1 MANTETNTD
10 NTDILT
16 DDTEIDT
23 IYGKVPLVVNGRK
36 TAVLDA
42 DDVIA
47 MVPKLAGHK
56 RLVERLLHWLSVD
69 KVNAV
74 HAHNCKTPGP
84 AFVEGLLRDFDI
96 KLRIDGHDV
105 LDNLPEGPFVT
116 VSNHPFG
123 ALDGIT
129 LIHLIAS
136 RRPEYKV
143 MVNMIL
149 GRIWAMEPNFIA
161 VDAMSSNDPAKK
173 TVSVHGIKQA
183 MDQVKSGRPLGFF
196 PAGAVSKVNCAVG
209 LSTASGNRMSSA
221 LSTSSKCPSSP
232 YTSMAATRGSSISSA
247 LYAGNCA
254 PCVCPP
260 RFFVNAIPR
269 CTYPWAIPLR
279 SKNNAPMQAVSK
291 NWECTSKKPLINYAN
306 ANDSQDLSY
315 YLHTCR

>member
-1 MANTETNTD
+1 MANTETKTD

-47 MVPKLAGHK
+47 MMPKLAGHR

-74 HAHNCKTPGP
+74 HAHNCETPGP

-96 KLRIDGHDV
+96 KLRVDGLDV
-105 LDNLPEGPFVT
+105 LDNLPEGPFIT

-129 LIHLIAS
+129 LIHLVAS

-173 TVSVHGIKQA
+173 AVSVNGIRQA
-183 MDQVKSGRPLGFF
+183 IDQVRSGRPLGFF
-196 PAGAVSKVNCAVG
+196 PAGAVSKVNWRGRLVDRRWQPNVIRIIKKLEVPVIPIYFHGSNSWFFNFLGVVCWQLRTLRLPSEVFRKCHTTMHISVG
-209 LSTASGNRMSSA
+209 NPITVEEQRAHA
-221 LSTSSKCPSSP
+221 
-232 YTSMAATRGSSISSA
+232 GSIDE
-247 LYAGNCA
+247 LGRYLKDT
-254 PCVCPP
+254 
-260 RFFVNAIPR
+260 
-269 CTYPWAIPLR
+269 TYQLR
-279 SKNNAPMQAVSK
+279 QRK
-291 NWECTSKKPLINYAN
+291 
-306 ANDSQDLSY
+306 
-315 YLHTCR
+315 

>member
-47 MVPKLAGHK
+47 MVPKLAGHR

-74 HAHNCKTPGP
+74 HAHNCETPGP

-96 KLRIDGHDV
+96 KLRVDGLDV
-105 LDNLPEGPFVT
+105 LDNLPEGPFIT

-129 LIHLIAS
+129 LIHLVAS

-173 TVSVHGIKQA
+173 AVSVNGIRQA
-183 MDQVKSGRPLGFF
+183 IDQVRSGRPLGFF
-196 PAGAVSKVNCAVG
+196 PAGAVSKVNWRGRLVDRRWQPNVIRIIKKLEVPVIPIYFHGSNSWFFNFLGVVCWQLRTLRLPSEVFRKCHTTMHISVG
-209 LSTASGNRMSSA
+209 NPITVEEQRAHA
-221 LSTSSKCPSSP
+221 
-232 YTSMAATRGSSISSA
+232 GSIDE
-247 LYAGNCA
+247 LGWYLKDT
-254 PCVCPP
+254 
-260 RFFVNAIPR
+260 
-269 CTYPWAIPLR
+269 TYQLR
-279 SKNNAPMQAVSK
+279 QRK
-291 NWECTSKKPLINYAN
+291 
-306 ANDSQDLSY
+306 
-315 YLHTCR
+315 

>member
-47 MVPKLAGHK
+47 MVPKLAGHR

-74 HAHNCKTPGP
+74 HAHNCETPGP

-96 KLRIDGHDV
+96 KLRVDGLDV
-105 LDNLPEGPFVT
+105 LDNLPEGPFIT

-129 LIHLIAS
+129 LIHLVAS

-143 MVNMIL
+143 MINMIL

-173 TVSVHGIKQA
+173 AVSVNGIRQA
-183 MDQVKSGRPLGFF
+183 IDQVRSGRPLGFF
-196 PAGAVSKVNCAVG
+196 PAGAVSKVNWRGRLVDRRWQPNVIRIIKKLEVPVIPIYFHGSNSWFFNFLGVVCWQLRTLRLPSEVFRKCHTTIHISVG
-209 LSTASGNRMSSA
+209 NPITVEEQRAHA
-221 LSTSSKCPSSP
+221 
-232 YTSMAATRGSSISSA
+232 GSIDE
-247 LYAGNCA
+247 LGRYLKDT
-254 PCVCPP
+254 
-260 RFFVNAIPR
+260 
-269 CTYPWAIPLR
+269 TYQLR
-279 SKNNAPMQAVSK
+279 QRK
-291 NWECTSKKPLINYAN
+291 
-306 ANDSQDLSY
+306 
-315 YLHTCR
+315 

>member
-1 MANTETNTD
+1 MANTETNTY

-47 MVPKLAGHK
+47 MVPKLAGHR

-74 HAHNCKTPGP
+74 HAHNCETLGP
-84 AFVEGLLRDFDI
+84 AFVEGLLHDFDI
-96 KLRIDGHDV
+96 KLRVDGLDV
-105 LDNLPEGPFVT
+105 LDNLPEGPFIT

-129 LIHLIAS
+129 LIHLVAS

-173 TVSVHGIKQA
+173 AVSVNGIRQA
-183 MDQVKSGRPLGFF
+183 IDQVRSGRPLGFF
-196 PAGAVSKVNCAVG
+196 PAGAVSKVNWRGRLVDRRWQPNVIRIIKKLEVPVIPIYFHGSNSWFFNFLGVVCWQLRTLRLPSEVFRKCHTTIHISVG
-209 LSTASGNRMSSA
+209 NPITVEEQRAHA
-221 LSTSSKCPSSP
+221 
-232 YTSMAATRGSSISSA
+232 GSIDE
-247 LYAGNCA
+247 LGRYLKDT
-254 PCVCPP
+254 
-260 RFFVNAIPR
+260 
-269 CTYPWAIPLR
+269 TYQLR
-279 SKNNAPMQAVSK
+279 QRK
-291 NWECTSKKPLINYAN
+291 
-306 ANDSQDLSY
+306 
-315 YLHTCR
+315 

>member
-10 NTDILT
+10 NTDIFT

-42 DDVIA
+42 DDVIT
-47 MVPKLAGHK
+47 MVPKLAGHR
-56 RLVERLLHWLSVD
+56 RLVERMLHWLSVD

-74 HAHNCKTPGP
+74 HAHNCETPGP

-96 KLRIDGHDV
+96 KLRVDGLDE
-105 LDNLPEGPFVT
+105 LDNLPEGPFIT

-129 LIHLIAS
+129 LIHLVAS

-161 VDAMSSNDPAKK
+161 VDPMSSNDPAKK
-173 TVSVHGIKQA
+173 AVSVNGIRQA
-183 MDQVKSGRPLGFF
+183 IDQVKSGRPLGFF
-196 PAGAVSKVNCAVG
+196 PAGAVSKVNWRGRLVDRRWQPNVIRIINKLEVPVIPIYFHGSNSWFFNFLGVVCWQLRTLRLPSEVFRKCHTTMHISVG
-209 LSTASGNRMSSA
+209 NPITVEEQRAHA
-221 LSTSSKCPSSP
+221 
-232 YTSMAATRGSSISSA
+232 GSIDE
-247 LYAGNCA
+247 LGRYLKDT
-254 PCVCPP
+254 
-260 RFFVNAIPR
+260 
-269 CTYPWAIPLR
+269 TYQLR
-279 SKNNAPMQAVSK
+279 QRK
-291 NWECTSKKPLINYAN
+291 
-306 ANDSQDLSY
+306 
-315 YLHTCR
+315 

>member
-47 MVPKLAGHK
+47 MVPKLAGHR

-74 HAHNCKTPGP
+74 HARNCETPGP

-96 KLRIDGHDV
+96 KLRVDGLDV
-105 LDNLPEGPFVT
+105 LDNLPEGPFIT

-129 LIHLIAS
+129 LIHLVAS

-161 VDAMSSNDPAKK
+161 VDAMSSNDQAKK
-173 TVSVHGIKQA
+173 AVSVNGIRQA
-183 MDQVKSGRPLGFF
+183 IDQVRSGRPLGFF
-196 PAGAVSKVNCAVG
+196 PAGAVSKVNWRGRLADRRWQPNVIRIIKKLEVPVIPIYFHGSNSWFFNFLGVVCWQLRTLRLPSEVFRKCHTTIHISVG
-209 LSTASGNRMSSA
+209 NPITVEEQRAHA
-221 LSTSSKCPSSP
+221 
-232 YTSMAATRGSSISSA
+232 GSIDE
-247 LYAGNCA
+247 LGRYLKDT
-254 PCVCPP
+254 
-260 RFFVNAIPR
+260 
-269 CTYPWAIPLR
+269 TYQLR
-279 SKNNAPMQAVSK
+279 QRK
-291 NWECTSKKPLINYAN
+291 
-306 ANDSQDLSY
+306 
-315 YLHTCR
+315 

>member
-10 NTDILT
+10 KTDILT
-16 DDTEIDT
+16 DNTEIET

-36 TAVLDA
+36 TAVLDV

-74 HAHNCKTPGP
+74 HAHNCETPGP

-96 KLRIDGHDV
+96 KLRVDGLDV
-105 LDNLPEGPFVT
+105 LDNLPEGPFIT

-129 LIHLIAS
+129 LIHLVAS

-161 VDAMSSNDPAKK
+161 VDAMASNDRDKK
-173 TVSVHGIKQA
+173 AVSVRGIKQA
-183 MDQVKSGRPLGFF
+183 MDQVRSGRPLGFF
-196 PAGAVSKVNCAVG
+196 PAGAVSKVNWRGRLVDRRWQPNVIRIIKKLEVPVIPIYFHGSNSWFFNFLGVVCWQLRTLRLPSEVFRKCHTTMHISVG
-209 LSTASGNRMSSA
+209 NPITVEEQRAHA
-221 LSTSSKCPSSP
+221 
-232 YTSMAATRGSSISSA
+232 GSIDE
-247 LYAGNCA
+247 LGRYLKDT
-254 PCVCPP
+254 
-260 RFFVNAIPR
+260 
-269 CTYPWAIPLR
+269 TYQLR
-279 SKNNAPMQAVSK
+279 QRK
-291 NWECTSKKPLINYAN
+291 
-306 ANDSQDLSY
+306 
-315 YLHTCR
+315 

>member
-47 MVPKLAGHK
+47 MVPKLAGHR

-74 HAHNCKTPGP
+74 HAHNCETPGP

-96 KLRIDGHDV
+96 KLRVDGLDV
-105 LDNLPEGPFVT
+105 LDNLPEGPFIT

-129 LIHLIAS
+129 LIHLVAS

-161 VDAMSSNDPAKK
+161 VDPMSSNDPAKK
-173 TVSVHGIKQA
+173 AVSVNGIRQA
-183 MDQVKSGRPLGFF
+183 IDQVRSGRPLGFF
-196 PAGAVSKVNCAVG
+196 PAGAVSKVNWRGRLADRRWQPNVIRIIKKLEVPVIPIYFHGSNSWFFNFLGVVCWQLRTLRLPSEVFRKCHTTMHISVG
-209 LSTASGNRMSSA
+209 NPITVEEQRAHA
-221 LSTSSKCPSSP
+221 
-232 YTSMAATRGSSISSA
+232 GSIDE
-247 LYAGNCA
+247 LGRYLKDT
-254 PCVCPP
+254 
-260 RFFVNAIPR
+260 
-269 CTYPWAIPLR
+269 TYQLR
-279 SKNNAPMQAVSK
+279 QRK
-291 NWECTSKKPLINYAN
+291 
-306 ANDSQDLSY
+306 
-315 YLHTCR
+315 

>member
-47 MVPKLAGHK
+47 MVPKLAGHR

-74 HAHNCKTPGP
+74 HAHNCETPGP

-96 KLRIDGHDV
+96 KLRVDGLDV
-105 LDNLPEGPFVT
+105 LDNLPEGPFIT

-129 LIHLIAS
+129 LIHLVAS

-161 VDAMSSNDPAKK
+161 VDAMSSNDQAKK
-173 TVSVHGIKQA
+173 AVSVNGIRQA
-183 MDQVKSGRPLGFF
+183 IDQVRSGRPLGFF
-196 PAGAVSKVNCAVG
+196 PAGAVSKVNWRGRLADRRWQPNVIRIIKKLEVPVIPIYFHGSNSWFFNFLGVVCWQLRTLRLPSEVFRKCHTTIHISVG
-209 LSTASGNRMSSA
+209 NPITVEEQRAHA
-221 LSTSSKCPSSP
+221 
-232 YTSMAATRGSSISSA
+232 GSIDE
-247 LYAGNCA
+247 LGRYLKDT
-254 PCVCPP
+254 
-260 RFFVNAIPR
+260 
-269 CTYPWAIPLR
+269 TYQLR
-279 SKNNAPMQAVSK
+279 QRK
-291 NWECTSKKPLINYAN
+291 
-306 ANDSQDLSY
+306 
-315 YLHTCR
+315 